1 MSVPKIMLPLRLLF
15 DALSDGVLVTDGAG
29 YRTYSNPALNAM
41 VGGDAR
47 EPMSSLDPPTFL
59 PEDQHDR
66 YHRYLD
72 MISSGAFDDE
82 VLSLDWEIIDSDEN
96 RTPVAI
102 KLLPVRNGARGPA
115 AVFWLVLDVAGS
127 TNGSGGDRRRRD
139 LEEGL
144 HRIAGELQRLG
155 VAGSAA
161 VSPADHPEFEELS
174 RREREV
180 IELLLGGHR
189 VVTIADELCL
199 SPHTVRNHLKSIFRK
214 LSVHSQAELVD
225 LFRGRA
231 R

>member
-1 MSVPKIMLPLRLLF
+1 MSVPKMMLPLRLLF

-47 EPMSSLDPPTFL
+47 LPVQSLDPPTFL
-59 PEDQHDR
+59 PDDQHDR
-66 YHRYLD
+66 YHRYLE

-82 VLSLDWEIIDSDEN
+82 VLSLDWEIIDAEEN
-96 RTPVAI
+96 RTPVAM
-102 KLLPVRNGARGPA
+102 KLLPVRNGSRGPA
-115 AVFWLVLDVAGS
+115 AVFWLVLDVSGS
-127 TNGSGGDRRRRD
+127 TNGSTDKRRRD

-144 HRIAGELQRLG
+144 YKIAGELQKLG
-155 VAGSAA
+155 VAGSSAPAA
-161 VSPADHPEFEELS
+161 DRPEFEQLS

-180 IELLLGGHR
+180 IELLLSGHR

-199 SPHTVRNHLKSIFRK
+199 SAHTVRNHLKSIFRK

-225 LFRGRA
+225 LFRGRT